1 MPAGKRKGQS
11 KSRSKA
17 GRGGRPKLDDSE
29 RRSRMI
35 GVAVNEDEYEAIGS
49 KAKVHHMSRAF
60 FLRHTGLGYRM
71 RRPIPP
77 INYLAHR
84 NLGRMAANLNR
95 VILLLNTGKAV
106 GIDQEFAERL
116 YELLQSVRRNLLGVE
131 RDDKEDYEG

>member
-1 MPAGKRKGQS
+1 MAGKKLKGQG
-11 KSRSKA
+11 KGRSKA
-17 GRGGRPKLDDSE
+17 GRGGRPKLDETE

-35 GVAVNEDEYEAIGS
+35 GVPVNEDEYEAIEG
-49 KAKVHHMSRAF
+49 KAQVHHMTRAF
-60 FLRHTGLGYRM
+60 FLRHVGLGYRM

-95 VILLLNTGKAV
+95 VIVLINLGKPV
-106 GIDQEFAERL
+106 GINREFAEQL

-131 RDDKEDYEG
+131 RDDYESN

>member
-1 MPAGKRKGQS
+1 MPGGTRKGQS
-11 KSRSKA
+11 KNRSKA
-17 GRGGRPKLDDSE
+17 GRGGRPRLDDAE

-35 GVAVNEDEYEAIGS
+35 GVPVNDDEYEAIGG
-49 KAKVHHMSRAF
+49 KAEVHHMTRAF
-60 FLRHTGLGYRM
+60 FLRHVGLGYRM

-95 VILLLNTGKAV
+95 VILLINLGKPV
-106 GIDQEFAERL
+106 GINREFAEQL

-131 RDDKEDYEG
+131 RDDYEGD